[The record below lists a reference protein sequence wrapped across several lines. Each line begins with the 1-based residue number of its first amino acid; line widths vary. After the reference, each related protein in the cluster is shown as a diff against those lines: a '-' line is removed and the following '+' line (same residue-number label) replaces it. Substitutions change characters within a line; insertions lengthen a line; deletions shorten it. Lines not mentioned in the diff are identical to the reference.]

1 MNKSEKPTEPDKPT
15 SDAASERFNALSI
28 DEKLQQTMQSLH
40 WIAKLDDETLAAD
53 EAAFNQAKATIALP
67 ESLKSADAIFSK
79 VKERRD
85 AALPIH
91 DEIGK
96 QMARAARDGGKLT
109 SDVEERMK
117 RDRQDAEH
125 KHNKSK
131 GYEDLFN

>member
-1 MNKSEKPTEPDKPT
+1 MNKSEKPTDPDKPT
-15 SDAASERFNALSI
+15 GDAASERFNTLSI
-28 DEKLQQTMQSLH
+28 DEKLQQAMQSLH
-40 WIAKLDDETLAAD
+40 WIAKLNDETLAAD
-53 EAAFNQAKATIALP
+53 EAAFEQVKATIELP

-79 VKERRD
+79 VKQRSD
-85 AALPIH
+85 AALPVH

-109 SDVEERMK
+109 REVEERMK